1 LSFQANQEAQ
11 RLFAPWLQ
19 IMEMQINRALDEAS
33 RHNSEPGTQ
42 SGTAG
47 RQKSPTRI
55 SGSDEVAEM
64 GRVVEVFRKNTL
76 ERDELLAEK
85 AQAAERLEHEVKE
98 RTAEL
103 AQSVEELRALGDVS
117 QAVNS
122 TIDLQTVLSTIVAK
136 AVQLSDTEAGT
147 IYVFDEARQEFGLR
161 ATYGMD
167 DGLVAALRDLHLRMG
182 ETVSAFS
189 NRIKGAPNHPPRL
202 LAVEPTPHDG
212 STERVIAPNHLK
224 LATWIEPR
232 ASGEPPTA
240 AAHPQSRKGADPSTT
255 LGRAEGAS

>member
-1 LSFQANQEAQ
+1 L
-11 RLFAPWLQ
+11 RHGLQ

-117 QAVNS
+117 QAV
-122 TIDLQTVLSTIVAK
+122 K
-136 AVQLSDTEAGT
+136 
-147 IYVFDEARQEFGLR
+147 
-161 ATYGMD
+161 
-167 DGLVAALRDLHLRMG
+167 G